1 MDRPKR
7 ADATPIGY
15 LYVACVGIGCH
26 GCQTGIREG
35 VKAVP
40 IVRKTAKLIFYASDS
55 WDRREA
61 VVSPGC
67 ISREQ
72 FETDTR
78 CRDHG
83 DDPCRHGYPPGVIPV
98 PGHRHGTGPAGRL
111 FFASRE
117 AAESAVDRRKGERAE
132 RGRAGAS
139 PIREL
144 RRAMA
149 DAHPDRG
156 GSAEQFIE
164 ARGRYE
170 AALRADAA

>member
-1 MDRPKR
+1 MDRPS
-7 ADATPIGY
+7 
-15 LYVACVGIGCH
+15 LYVLCVRIRHH
-26 GCQTGIREG
+26 GYPAGTRRWVQE
-35 VKAVP
+35 VP
-40 IVRKTAKLIFYASDS
+40 IVKKTARLIYYTSDS

-72 FETDTR
+72 LETN
-78 CRDHG
+78 
-83 DDPCRHGYPPGVIPV
+83 GVIPV
-98 PGHRHGTGPAGRL
+98 PGHCHRHGPAGRL

-117 AAESAVDRRKGERAE
+117 AAEAALYREKGERAE
-132 RGRAGAS
+132 RVRPDAR

-164 ARGRYE
+164 ARRRYE
-170 AALRADAA
+170 TALRADAA